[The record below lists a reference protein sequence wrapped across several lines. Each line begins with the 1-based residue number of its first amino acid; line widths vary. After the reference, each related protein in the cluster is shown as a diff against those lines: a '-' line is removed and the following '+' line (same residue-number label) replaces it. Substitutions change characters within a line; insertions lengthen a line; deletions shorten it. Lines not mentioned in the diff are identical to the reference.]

1 MNTQATP
8 SLLTRWRNA
17 FRNGI
22 RLSLNDPQWGRKPGA
37 GGSDNSS
44 GDKGGDKG
52 SEQQPTGSPPPP
64 PSSPPPSGN
73 NGGSR
78 GNKPDGPPDLDEL
91 MKKVNDRVGEIFGG
105 KKGGK
110 RGGGGGGSPFPPISP
125 RFAAGGLVLAL
136 VVGALL
142 WLATGFYIVDEG
154 KRGIVQRFGKYVETT
169 EPGPR
174 WHFPWPIESRTIV
187 NLNQVRS
194 VEVGFRGASRN
205 RDAKQA
211 QMLTED
217 LNIIDIAFAVQYT
230 LSDARAFLF
239 NHRKPEEA
247 VVQAAETAM
256 REVVGKRKMDFLLN
270 QGREEFAGAT
280 QKLMQQ
286 LLDRYGTGIT
296 ISKLNLQAVAAPE
309 AVNEAFQD
317 VVKAQQYR
325 EQQVN
330 EGQAY
335 ANRVIPEA
343 RGRAS
348 RLLEE
353 ASGYEQSVVT
363 RAQGDA
369 ARFTSVVGEYNK
381 APVVTRERLYID
393 MMQSVLGNT
402 SKVLVDQRQG
412 QSLLYLPLDK
422 LMDGTRA
429 AASTGLGASSTT
441 EAARPSAP
449 LPDPA
454 AAVEAPGN
462 TRSSNTRD
470 TTRGGRDSRN

>member
-1 MNTQATP
+1 
-8 SLLTRWRNA
+8 
-17 FRNGI
+17 
-22 RLSLNDPQWGRKPGA
+22 
-37 GGSDNSS
+37 
-44 GDKGGDKG
+44 
-52 SEQQPTGSPPPP
+52 
-64 PSSPPPSGN
+64 
-73 NGGSR
+73 
-78 GNKPDGPPDLDEL
+78 
-91 MKKVNDRVGEIFGG
+91 
-105 KKGGK
+105 
-110 RGGGGGGSPFPPISP
+110 
-125 RFAAGGLVLAL
+125 
-136 VVGALL
+136 
-142 WLATGFYIVDEG
+142 
-154 KRGIVQRFGKYVETT
+154 
-169 EPGPR
+169 
-174 WHFPWPIESRTIV
+174 
-187 NLNQVRS
+187 
-194 VEVGFRGASRN
+194 
-205 RDAKQA
+205 
-211 QMLTED
+211 
-217 LNIIDIAFAVQYT
+217 VQYT
-230 LSDARAFLF
+230 LSDAKAFLF
-239 NHRKPEEA
+239 NNRKPEDS

-353 ASGYEQSVVT
+353 ASGYEQSVLT

-369 ARFTSVVGEYNK
+369 ARFTSIVGEYVK
-381 APVVTRERLYID
+381 APGVTRERLYID

-402 SKVLVDQRQG
+402 SKVFVDQKQG

-422 LMDGTRA
+422 LMEGTRT
-429 AASTGLGASSTT
+429 AASGTVTPP
-441 EAARPSAP
+441 EATRPA

-454 AAVEAPGN
+454 AAVDPASGRTPA
-462 TRSSNTRD
+462 RD
-470 TTRGGRDSRN
+470 ATRGGRETTRN

>member
-1 MNTQATP
+1 MK
-8 SLLTRWRNA
+8 LLTSSPASGLGRLWDR
-17 FRNGI
+17 I
-22 RLSLNDPQWGRKPGA
+22 KLSLNDPQWGRKPG
-37 GGSDNSS
+37 S
-44 GDKGGDKG
+44 GDSEGNKAGDGDK
-52 SEQQPTGSPPPP
+52 PASPPPP
-64 PSSPPPSGN
+64 PPPSPPPAN
-73 NGGSR
+73 NGGR
-78 GNKPDGPPDLDEL
+78 GPKQDGPPDLDEL

-105 KKGGK
+105 KKGG
-110 RGGGGGGSPFPPISP
+110 RRPPGSGGPQFPSISP
-125 RFAAGGLVLAL
+125 RFAAGGLVIA
-136 VVGALL
+136 VIIGVLL

-169 EPGPR
+169 EAGPR
-174 WHFPWPIESRTIV
+174 WHFPWPIETRTIV

-194 VEVGFRGASRN
+194 VEIGFRGTSRN

-317 VVKAQQYR
+317 VVKAQQDR
-325 EQQVN
+325 DRQVN

-335 ANRVIPEA
+335 ANRVVPEA

-353 ASGYEQSVVT
+353 ASGYEQSVVA

-369 ARFTSVVGEYNK
+369 ARFTSVVAEYNK
-381 APVVTRERLYID
+381 APGVTRERLYID
-393 MMQSVLGNT
+393 MMQSVLGNS
-402 SKVLVDQRQG
+402 SKVLVDQKG

-422 LMDGTRA
+422 LMERTR
-429 AASTGLGASSTT
+429 
-441 EAARPSAP
+441 EAATTGTITS
-449 LPDPA
+449 LPDVGRSTA
-454 AAVEAPGN
+454 SEAPAVSDPN
-462 TRSSNTRD
+462 LNRSGARD
-470 TTRGGRDSRN
+470 STRGGRESR

>member
-1 MNTQATP
+1 MWNQLI
-8 SLLTRWRNA
+8 SNIKR
-17 FRNGI
+17 
-22 RLSLNDPQWGRKPGA
+22 SLNDPQWGRKPGA
-37 GGSDNSS
+37 AGSDTQGNKGAGSD
-44 GDKGGDKG
+44 GDKPN
-52 SEQQPTGSPPPP
+52 SPPPPASPPPSPPPP
-64 PSSPPPSGN
+64 PPSGGN
-73 NGGSR
+73 NSGGR
-78 GNKPDGPPDLDEL
+78 NNKPSGPPDLDEL

-105 KKGGK
+105 KKGRGNA
-110 RGGGGGGSPFPPISP
+110 GGGNNGPKFPTISP
-125 RFAAGGLVLAL
+125 KFAAGGLIIAAFIGL
-136 VVGALL
+136 LL

-169 EPGPR
+169 DAGPR
-174 WHFPWPIESRTIV
+174 WHFPWPIEAATLV

-194 VEVGFRGASRN
+194 VEIGGKGNARS
-205 RDAKQA
+205 RDAKQS

-230 LSDARAFLF
+230 LLDAKAFLF
-239 NHRKPEEA
+239 NNRRPEDS

-317 VVKAQQYR
+317 VVKAQQDR
-325 EQQVN
+325 DRQVN

-353 ASGYEQSVVT
+353 ASGYEQSVLT

-369 ARFTSVVGEYNK
+369 ARFTSIVGEYNK
-381 APVVTRERLYID
+381 APGVTRERLYID

-402 SKVLVDQRQG
+402 SKIFVDQKQG

-422 LMDGTRA
+422 LMDTTRA
-429 AASTGLGASSTT
+429 AAGTVTALP
-441 EAARPSAP
+441 EATRPA

-454 AAVEAPGN
+454 AAVDPASG
-462 TRSSNTRD
+462 RSPARD
-470 TTRGGRDSRN
+470 ATRGTRDSRN

>member
-1 MNTQATP
+1 
-8 SLLTRWRNA
+8 
-17 FRNGI
+17 
-22 RLSLNDPQWGRKPGA
+22 
-37 GGSDNSS
+37 
-44 GDKGGDKG
+44 
-52 SEQQPTGSPPPP
+52 
-64 PSSPPPSGN
+64 
-73 NGGSR
+73 
-78 GNKPDGPPDLDEL
+78 
-91 MKKVNDRVGEIFGG
+91 
-105 KKGGK
+105 
-110 RGGGGGGSPFPPISP
+110 
-125 RFAAGGLVLAL
+125 
-136 VVGALL
+136 
-142 WLATGFYIVDEG
+142 
-154 KRGIVQRFGKYVETT
+154 VQRFGKYVETT

-429 AASTGLGASSTT
+429 AASTGLGASSAT

>member
-1 MNTQATP
+1 MARMKTHTSNSIS
-8 SLLTRWRNA
+8 SLWDRLVSHIT
-17 FRNGI
+17 
-22 RLSLNDPQWGRKPGA
+22 LSLNDPQWGRKPGA
-37 GGSDNSS
+37 DGEKPSGGAT
-44 GDKGGDKG
+44 
-52 SEQQPTGSPPPP
+52 PPSPPPP
-64 PSSPPPSGN
+64 PSPTPPPPPPPPSGN
-73 NGGSR
+73 KGS
-78 GNKPDGPPDLDEL
+78 GPPDLDEL
-91 MKKVNDRVGEIFGG
+91 IKKVNDRFGEIFSG
-105 KKGGK
+105 KKGPKKLGT
-110 RGGGGGGSPFPPISP
+110 GGGGPSFPTISP
-125 RFAAGGLVLAL
+125 KFAAGGLIIAAFIGL
-136 VVGALL
+136 LL

-169 EPGPR
+169 DAGPR
-174 WHFPWPIESRTIV
+174 WHFPWPIEAATLV

-194 VEVGFRGASRN
+194 VEIGGKGQGRN
-205 RDAKQA
+205 RDAKQS

-230 LSDARAFLF
+230 LSDAKAFLF
-239 NHRKPEEA
+239 NNRRPEDS

-353 ASGYEQSVVT
+353 ASGYEQSVLT

-369 ARFTSVVGEYNK
+369 ARFTSIVNEYNK

-402 SKVLVDQRQG
+402 SKVLVDQKQG

-422 LMDGTRA
+422 LMESTRA
-429 AASTGLGASSTT
+429 AATGPITSPEPT
-441 EAARPSAP
+441 RPA

-454 AAVEAPGN
+454 AAVDPTSGRTPA
-462 TRSSNTRD
+462 RD
-470 TTRGGRDSRN
+470 VTRGGRDTPRN

>member
-1 MNTQATP
+1 MARMKTQTSNSIS
-8 SLLTRWRNA
+8 SLWSRLVSN
-17 FRNGI
+17 I
-22 RLSLNDPQWGRKPGA
+22 KLSLNDPQWGRKPGTEADKPAA
-37 GGSDNSS
+37 GSAGNSTPPPPPPAPS
-44 GDKGGDKG
+44 
-52 SEQQPTGSPPPP
+52 PTPTPPPPP
-64 PSSPPPSGN
+64 PSS
-73 NGGSR
+73 
-78 GNKPDGPPDLDEL
+78 GNKPSGPPDLDEL
-91 MKKVNDRVGEIFGG
+91 MKKVNDRVSEIFGS
-105 KKGGK
+105 KKGPRK
-110 RGGGGGGSPFPPISP
+110 TGGGGNGPSFPSISP
-125 RFAAGGLVLAL
+125 KFAAGGLVIAA
-136 VVGALL
+136 VIGVLL

-154 KRGIVQRFGKYVETT
+154 KRGIVQRFGKYIETT
-169 EPGPR
+169 DAGPR
-174 WHFPWPIESRTIV
+174 WHFPWPIEAATLV

-194 VEVGFRGASRN
+194 IEIGGKATGRA
-205 RDAKQA
+205 RDVKQS

-239 NHRKPEEA
+239 NNRKPEDS

-309 AVNEAFQD
+309 AVIESFQD
-317 VVKAQQYR
+317 VVKAQQDR
-325 EQQVN
+325 DRQVN

-353 ASGYEQSVVT
+353 ASGYEQSVLT

-369 ARFTSVVGEYNK
+369 ARFTSIVGEYNK
-381 APVVTRERLYID
+381 APGVTRERLYID

-402 SKVLVDQRQG
+402 SKVFVDQKQG

-422 LMDGTRA
+422 LMDSTRA
-429 AASTGLGASSTT
+429 AAAGPVPLP
-441 EAARPSAP
+441 EATRPA

-454 AAVEAPGN
+454 AAVDPASGRTPA
-462 TRSSNTRD
+462 RD
-470 TTRGGRDSRN
+470 ATRGGRDSRN

>member
-1 MNTQATP
+1 MARMKTHTTNSIS
-8 SLLTRWRNA
+8 SLWNRLVST
-17 FRNGI
+17 I
-22 RLSLNDPQWGRKPGA
+22 KLSLNDPQWGRKPGA
-37 GGSDNSS
+37 DSGSD
-44 GDKGGDKG
+44 GDKPASGTPPPPP
-52 SEQQPTGSPPPP
+52 SPTPPPPPPP
-64 PSSPPPSGN
+64 PSS
-73 NGGSR
+73 
-78 GNKPDGPPDLDEL
+78 NKPSGPPDLDEL

-105 KKGGK
+105 KKGSKKLGT
-110 RGGGGGGSPFPPISP
+110 GGNSGGPKFPTISP
-125 RFAAGGLVLAL
+125 KFAAGGLVIAA
-136 VVGALL
+136 VIGVLL

-169 EPGPR
+169 DAGPR
-174 WHFPWPIESRTIV
+174 WHFPWPIEAATII

-194 VEVGFRGASRN
+194 VEIGSKVQGRS

-230 LSDARAFLF
+230 LSDAKAFLF
-239 NHRKPEEA
+239 NNRKPEDA

-309 AVNEAFQD
+309 AVNESFQD
-317 VVKAQQYR
+317 VVKAQQDR
-325 EQQVN
+325 DRQVN

-353 ASGYEQSVVT
+353 ASGYEQSVLT

-369 ARFTSVVGEYNK
+369 ARFTSIVGEYNK
-381 APVVTRERLYID
+381 APNVTRERLYID

-402 SKVLVDQRQG
+402 SKIFVDQKQG

-422 LMDGTRA
+422 LMDSTRA
-429 AASTGLGASSTT
+429 AAAAGPAALP
-441 EAARPSAP
+441 EATRPA

-454 AAVEAPGN
+454 AAVDPASGRTPA
-462 TRSSNTRD
+462 RD
-470 TTRGGRDSRN
+470 ATRGGRESRN

>member
-1 MNTQATP
+1 MKTQSSNPLFA
-8 SLLTRWRNA
+8 LWDR
-17 FRNGI
+17 I
-22 RLSLNDPQWGRKPGA
+22 KLSLNDPQWGRKPGSDA
-37 GGSDNSS
+37 GKGPDTGRSE
-44 GDKGGDKG
+44 GDKPASPPPPD
-52 SEQQPTGSPPPP
+52 SPPPPSPPPP
-64 PSSPPPSGN
+64 PSGGRS
-73 NGGSR
+73 GGS
-78 GNKPDGPPDLDEL
+78 GGPPDLDEL
-91 MKKVNDRVGEIFGG
+91 MKKVNDRVGELFGG

-110 RGGGGGGSPFPPISP
+110 RPSGSSGGGGPSFPSFSPK
-125 RFAAGGLVLAL
+125 FAAGGLIIAAIIGV
-136 VVGALL
+136 LL

-169 EPGPR
+169 EAGPR
-174 WHFPWPIESRTIV
+174 WHFPWPVESRTII

-194 VEVGFRGASRN
+194 VEIGFKGTSKN

-230 LSDARAFLF
+230 LSDAKAFLF
-239 NHRKPEEA
+239 NHRNPDAA

-270 QGREEFAGAT
+270 QGREEFSGAT
-280 QKLMQQ
+280 QKLTQQ
-286 LLDRYGTGIT
+286 LLDLYGTGIT

-309 AVNEAFQD
+309 AVIEAFQD
-317 VVKAQQYR
+317 VVKAQQDR
-325 EQQVN
+325 DRQVN
-330 EGQAY
+330 EGQSY

-343 RGRAS
+343 RGRSS

-353 ASGYEQSVVT
+353 ASGYEQSVLT

-369 ARFTSVVGEYNK
+369 SRFTSVVGEYNK
-381 APVVTRERLYID
+381 APAVTRERLYID

-402 SKVLVDQRQG
+402 SKILVDQKAG

-422 LMDGTRA
+422 LMDSTRSAAA
-429 AASTGLGASSTT
+429 AASALPEAS
-441 EAARPSAP
+441 RPA

-454 AAVEAPGN
+454 AAVESPTNRGG
-462 TRSSNTRD
+462 TRD
-470 TTRGGRDSRN
+470 TTRSGRESR

>member
-1 MNTQATP
+1 MKTNIANP
-8 SLLTRWRNA
+8 FAALWDR
-17 FRNGI
+17 I
-22 RLSLNDPQWGRKPGA
+22 KLSLNDPQWGRKPGA
-37 GGSDNSS
+37 DGNPAKPDSSAGSSNAE
-44 GDKGGDKG
+44 GDK
-52 SEQQPTGSPPPP
+52 PASPPPP
-64 PSSPPPSGN
+64 PSAPPPGPGN
-73 NGGSR
+73 GNRGG
-78 GNKPDGPPDLDEL
+78 KPEGGPPDLDEL

-105 KKGGK
+105 KKGG
-110 RGGGGGGSPFPPISP
+110 RRPAGGSGGPQFPSISP
-125 RFAAGGLVLAL
+125 KFAAGGLLIAAIIGV
-136 VVGALL
+136 LL

-169 EPGPR
+169 DAGPR
-174 WHFPWPIESRTIV
+174 WHFPWPIESRTII

-194 VEVGFRGASRN
+194 VEIGFKGNSRN

-230 LSDARAFLF
+230 LSDAKAFLF
-239 NHRKPEEA
+239 NHRNPEAA

-317 VVKAQQYR
+317 VVKAQQDR
-325 EQQVN
+325 DRQVN

-353 ASGYEQSVVT
+353 ASGYEQSVLA

-369 ARFTSVVGEYNK
+369 ARFSSIVTEYNK
-381 APVVTRERLYID
+381 SPTVTRERLYLD
-393 MMQSVLGNT
+393 MMQSVLSNT
-402 SKVLVDQRQG
+402 SKVLVDQKQG

-422 LMDGTRA
+422 LMESTRSA
-429 AASTGLGASSTT
+429 AASPAALPDSSS
-441 EAARPSAP
+441 RP
-449 LPDPA
+449 LVDPA
-454 AAVEAPGN
+454 AATEAPA
-462 TRSSNTRD
+462 TRSNVRD

>member
-1 MNTQATP
+1 MARMKTQTSNSIS
-8 SLLTRWRNA
+8 SLWHRLVSNVK
-17 FRNGI
+17 
-22 RLSLNDPQWGRKPGA
+22 LSLNDPQWGRKPG
-37 GGSDNSS
+37 SDADKPAS
-44 GDKGGDKG
+44 GATPAPPP
-52 SEQQPTGSPPPP
+52 SPTPPPPPPPP
-64 PSSPPPSGN
+64 PS
-73 NGGSR
+73 
-78 GNKPDGPPDLDEL
+78 GNKPGGPPDLDEL

-105 KKGGK
+105 KKGPKKLGS
-110 RGGGGGGSPFPPISP
+110 GGGGPKFPTISP
-125 RFAAGGLVLAL
+125 RFAAGGLIIA
-136 VVGALL
+136 VVIGVLL

-169 EPGPR
+169 DAGPR
-174 WHFPWPIESRTIV
+174 WHFPWPIESATII

-194 VEVGFRGASRN
+194 VEIGAKGSGRT

-239 NHRKPEEA
+239 NNRKPEDS

-309 AVNEAFQD
+309 AVIESFQD
-317 VVKAQQYR
+317 VVKAQQDR
-325 EQQVN
+325 DRQVN

-353 ASGYEQSVVT
+353 ASGYEQSVLT

-369 ARFTSVVGEYNK
+369 ARFTSIVGEYNK
-381 APVVTRERLYID
+381 APGVTRERLYID

-402 SKVLVDQRQG
+402 SKVFVDQKQG

-422 LMDGTRA
+422 LMDSTRA
-429 AASTGLGASSTT
+429 AAAGPVALP
-441 EAARPSAP
+441 EATRPA

-454 AAVEAPGN
+454 AAVDPASGRTPA
-462 TRSSNTRD
+462 RD
-470 TTRGGRDSRN
+470 AARGGRETRN

>member
-1 MNTQATP
+1 MKTP
-8 SLLTRWRNA
+8 TSYSPNFLSTYFSRLWDR
-17 FRNGI
+17 I
-22 RLSLNDPQWGRKPGA
+22 KLSLNDPQWGRKPGA
-37 GGSDNSS
+37 DSNQGSKGSD
-44 GDKGGDKG
+44 GDKPAEAP
-52 SEQQPTGSPPPP
+52 SASPTPPPP
-64 PSSPPPSGN
+64 PPPTPSPTPSGGR
-73 NGGSR
+73 GGQS
-78 GNKPDGPPDLDEL
+78 GGPPDLDEL

-105 KKGGK
+105 KKGPRK
-110 RGGGGGGSPFPPISP
+110 SGGSGGPQFPSISP
-125 RFAAGGLVLAL
+125 RFAAGGLVVAA
-136 VVGALL
+136 VIGALL

-169 EPGPR
+169 EAGPR
-174 WHFPWPIESRTIV
+174 WHFPWPIETATII

-194 VEVGFRGASRN
+194 VEIGFKGTSRN

-230 LSDARAFLF
+230 LSDAKAFLF
-239 NHRKPEEA
+239 NHRNPEAA

-317 VVKAQQYR
+317 VVKAQQDR
-325 EQQVN
+325 DRQVN

-353 ASGYEQSVVT
+353 ASGYEQSVLT

-369 ARFTSVVGEYNK
+369 ARFGSIVSEYNK
-381 APVVTRERLYID
+381 SPVVTRERLYID

-402 SKVLVDQRQG
+402 SKILVDQKQG

-422 LMDGTRA
+422 LMESTRA
-429 AASTGLGASSTT
+429 SASGTT
-441 EAARPSAP
+441 PSAVPEATRPP

-454 AAVEAPGN
+454 AAVEIPGN
-462 TRSSNTRD
+462 RTGTRD
-470 TTRGGRDSRN
+470 STRTTRESRN